1 MPTITLNRKVFDEL
15 VGKRL
20 NDEKIKEN
28 LAMLGTDLEKLKEK
42 EIIIEV
48 FPDRPDMLSEQGFA
62 RAFSSFIGKKT
73 GLQRFKV
80 IKTKDQVIAEKSL
93 PKQWPYAFACIVKGL
108 KFNDEKIRELVQIQE
123 KLGVTLLRERKKG
136 GIGLYPLEK
145 IKFPVRFI
153 GMNPDEIK
161 FRPLEYPHEISGREI
176 LSKHPTGRK
185 YAHICEHWDKFPV
198 FVDAKNTMMSMPP
211 IINSHDVGKIDETT
225 TDVFVEVTGN
235 DIKTTK
241 IALII
246 IVTALSDMGGTIY
259 SLENVMQNG
268 EKIQFP
274 DLTPKKMNLD
284 LKYVNKILG
293 LELNEK
299 EVKILLQRM
308 GFDYSDKTVLIP
320 AYRSDILHEI
330 DLVEDIAIAYGYDNF
345 KEQIPKVATIAD
357 ENAFH
362 KFKEKIANLLIG
374 FGLLETNSYVLT
386 NPVNLNEKM
395 HLNLK
400 YVEIENPNSS
410 EYTCLRTWMIPSLL
424 QILSNNKHHE
434 FPQKIFEL
442 GYCFKENKS
451 KTRVEELTRLGVLT
465 SHKEVSFTEVKQ
477 ILDNLMKLL
486 DLKYEIKDADHPSF
500 IDGRVGRISVNDK
513 DVAYIGEINPKVLY
527 NWELEMPVSG
537 FELNLTE
544 LYKFI
549 EK

>member
-299 EVKILLQRM
+299 EVKTLLQRM
-308 GFDYSDKTVLIP
+308 GFNYSDKTVLIP

-386 NPVNLNEKM
+386 NPLNLNKKM

-424 QILSNNKHHE
+424 EILSNNKHHE

-486 DLKYEIKDADHPSF
+486 DLKYEIKDDDHPSF

-527 NWELEMPVSG
+527 NWELEMPVSC

>member
-211 IINSHDVGKIDETT
+211 IINSHYVGKIDETT

-299 EVKILLQRM
+299 EVKTLLQRM
-308 GFDYSDKTVLIP
+308 GFNYSDKTVLIP

-386 NPVNLNEKM
+386 NPLNLNKKM

-424 QILSNNKHHE
+424 EILSNNKHHE

>member
-299 EVKILLQRM
+299 EVKTLLQRM
-308 GFDYSDKTVLIP
+308 GFNYSDKTVLIP

-386 NPVNLNEKM
+386 NPLNLNKKM

-424 QILSNNKHHE
+424 EILSNNKHHE

-486 DLKYEIKDADHPSF
+486 DLKYQIKDADHPSF

-527 NWELEMPVSG
+527 NWELEMPVSC